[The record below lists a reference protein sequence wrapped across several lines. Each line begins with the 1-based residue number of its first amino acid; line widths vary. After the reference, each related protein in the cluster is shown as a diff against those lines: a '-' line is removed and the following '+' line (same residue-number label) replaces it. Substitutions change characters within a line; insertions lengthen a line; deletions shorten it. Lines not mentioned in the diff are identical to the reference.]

1 MAAEG
6 RGQMKSFA
14 FTDFL
19 IGVGVAFFLE
29 GLLFLASPSWMRRAM
44 ESTLAASDRLL
55 RVAGVLSALG
65 GLALIWMARH

>member
-6 RGQMKSFA
+6 PGQMKSFA

-44 ESTLAASDRLL
+44 ESTLAASDTLL

>member
-1 MAAEG
+1 
-6 RGQMKSFA
+6 MKSFA